1 TVNLKKSWHPS
12 TLRNM
17 ERVWKAEQKH
27 EAEKKKIEQL
37 QRELAEERAQ
47 EEMRNF
53 AENQGVIR
61 KRTEKLDWMYQGPSA
76 LVDKEE
82 YLMGR
87 SVDKTFEV
95 IQQLE
100 TGEAKNTP
108 DESYLGN
115 LLKQA
120 SAASNI
126 SVDMANK
133 IREDPLFQIRKQEQ
147 EKKKLLVSNPIKMKQ
162 LHQLLQHS
170 VNGKSHKKKKKKKRS
185 RRSSSSE
192 PEVQKR
198 SRRSSSSEPEVQH
211 KKKATSPPSHR
222 HRSPD
227 NHRKRAHSSSDDGS
241 EDERSARERKY
252 GLIVNSKSSG
262 RPVVDPRKNPYQARG
277 KPQREPTPD
286 RRGNKKS
293 AEEMEKLRE
302 QMLADAKWREEQR
315 AAQVSKYR
323 QQDEEED
330 RKNRKTKEAKF
341 ITPLLNKAVES
352 SSVEGRIKQNMFK
365 IQRSGRAM
373 ENNFA
378 RR

>member
-1 TVNLKKSWHPS
+1 MGGGDLNLKKSWHPS
-12 TLRNM
+12 TLCNM
-17 ERVWKAEQKH
+17 EQVWKAEQKH
-27 EAEKKKIEQL
+27 EAEKKKIKQL

-53 AENQGVIR
+53 AEN
-61 KRTEKLDWMYQGPSA
+61 QGPSA

-120 SAASNI
+120 STASNI

-170 VNGKSHKKKKKKKRS
+170 TQHSVNGNSHKKKKKKKRS

-192 PEVQKR
+192 PEVQ
-198 SRRSSSSEPEVQH
+198 H
-211 KKKATSPPSHR
+211 KKKATTSPPPSHR

-227 NHRKRAHSSSDDGS
+227 NHRKRAHSSSDEGS
-241 EDERSARERKY
+241 EDERSARERKV
-252 GLIVNSKSSG
+252 GLIVTSKSSS

-277 KPQREPTPD
+277 KPQKEPTPD
-286 RRGNKKS
+286 RRGSKKS

-302 QMLADAKWREEQR
+302 QMLADHKWREEQR

-365 IQRSGRAM
+365 IQRIGRAM

>member
-1 TVNLKKSWHPS
+1 MGGDDLNLKKSWHSS

-37 QRELAEERAQ
+37 QRELAEERAK

-100 TGEAKNTP
+100 TGEAKKTP
-108 DESYLGN
+108 DASYLGN

-126 SVDMANK
+126 SLDMANK
-133 IREDPLFQIRKQEQ
+133 IREDHLFQIRKLYGAERRTRSAPHFISCSSTH
-147 EKKKLLVSNPIKMKQ
+147 KKN
-162 LHQLLQHS
+162 
-170 VNGKSHKKKKKKKRS
+170 KKKK
-185 RRSSSSE
+185 
-192 PEVQKR
+192 
-198 SRRSSSSEPEVQH
+198 RSSSSEPEVQH
-211 KKKATSPPSHR
+211 KKKANSPPPSHR

-227 NHRKRAHSSSDDGS
+227 NHRKRAHSSSDEGS

-252 GLIVNSKSSG
+252 GLIVTSKSSS
-262 RPVVDPRKNPYQARG
+262 RPVVDPRKKPYHARG
-277 KPQREPTPD
+277 KPQREPTPE
-286 RRGNKKS
+286 RRSSKKN

-302 QMLADAKWREEQR
+302 QMLTDAK
-315 AAQVSKYR
+315 AAQVTKYR

-330 RKNRKTKEAKF
+330 RKNKKTKEAKF

-352 SSVEGRIKQNMFK
+352 SSVEARIKQNMFK